1 MIGQTKLKSCI
12 ETFIATD
19 SLPHFIIFI
28 GPKGCGKKTFVGE
41 MFKGIYIEDNKVES
55 VRKLIDLAY
64 QVHGEIFIIPDAD
77 DMSVNAKNALLKVV
91 EECPN
96 DNRFIMTLQDRANT
110 LNTILS
116 RACVFDMDT
125 YSSKE
130 LFEYYWSL
138 EGTEL
143 LPHGMPNDAEI
154 VSDVCDTPGDVLLIV
169 KYGVTEFVDYVK
181 LVLDNIGTV
190 DPANAFKSSNK
201 LAIKNDEGYDL
212 RLFFLVFCFA
222 CIDYFVEGR
231 GDQNYVKAIQVT
243 SKYIPKLEKLGVNR
257 QQLYDSWVF
266 DIREALWT

>member
-19 SLPHFIIFI
+19 SLPHFIIFV

-64 QVHGEIFIIPDAD
+64 QVHEETFIIPDAD

-96 DNRFIMTLQDRANT
+96 SNRFIMTLQDRANT
-110 LNTILS
+110 LSTILS
-116 RACVFDMDT
+116 RACVLDMDRYT
-125 YSSKE
+125 SSE
-130 LFEYYWSL
+130 IAEYCWSL
-138 EGTEL
+138 GFD
-143 LPHGMPNDAEI
+143 GV
-154 VSDVCDTPGDVLLIV
+154 VSKDISMVADICSTPGDALLMMQ
-169 KYGVTEFVDYVK
+169 YGVQDFVNYVK
-181 LVLDNIGTV
+181 LVLDNIADV

-201 LAIKNDEGYDL
+201 LAIKNEDGYDL
-212 RLFFLVFCFA
+212 RLFFLTFCFS
-222 CIDYFVEGR
+222 CIDYFVENVEKHGNK
-231 GDQNYVKAIQVT
+231 NYIKAIKVT
-243 SKYIPKLEKLGVNR
+243 SNYIPKLEKLGVNR